1 MSKPL
6 TVFGATGQQG
16 GNLVDYTLSNPELS
30 RAYKIRVI
38 TWDPSKPTA
47 VELQERGVEVVKVIS
62 FIDENHLGSCM

>member
-38 TWDPSKPTA
+38 Y
-47 VELQERGVEVVKVIS
+47 
-62 FIDENHLGSCM
+62 LGSIQAYCCGAPGEGRGGGQGNLIH